1 MRALRLLLVDDEAEF
16 LEPTAERLA
25 RRGIECATVESGQD
39 ALRALQNLQF
49 DCLVVDVRMPGMDG
63 LELLRLI
70 RRDHAA
76 LPVILLT
83 GHASIELGVRGMDL
97 GAFEYLL
104 KPVDLDELLDTV
116 RRAVAAAGAMTDT

>member
-116 RRAVAAAGAMTDT
+116 RRAVASAGAMTDL